1 MCFREFFLAVAV
13 ETNANGVVN
22 DDAYEY
28 EETADPFMEAVAEV
42 AAKFV
47 WDPERAER
55 GEWDEACT
63 S

>member
-1 MCFREFFLAVAV
+1 
-13 ETNANGVVN
+13 
-22 DDAYEY
+22 
-28 EETADPFMEAVAEV
+28 MEAVAEG